1 MFFDILPLGTLCKY
15 LNLIKFKFNK
25 FGILFLISLS
35 IVSVFFLKT
44 EVFSHALLPQEVVE
58 FIEQNPNVT
67 DEELNN
73 FFIKQ
78 YGYSIEEYMS
88 EESTKNK
95 LYDPN
100 FDVFAPSQEY
110 LDIQKNGEIQT
121 VSDSSTQK
129 LNELTEQALQ
139 DNPNFSKLTS
149 QDKNIFLQNALQ
161 LKYEN
166 SDKKISDKKTT
177 WEKIKT
183 YINVGVVHILS
194 GADHILFV
202 ISLLLLPFALR
213 KMLILISMF
222 TLSHTITLILA
233 GLNIITLSSKIV
245 EPVIAGSIIV
255 TTLTAIYLNY
265 KKYSSH
271 SLNWHIFIIFIF
283 GLFHGLGFAGGF
295 TELNI
300 SSSNYLLPLFSMN
313 IGVELGQLFIIMIAF
328 PIIWLFRNQ
337 KYGNI
342 ILNIF
347 SVITICFALFWFI
360 ERL

>member
-1 MFFDILPLGTLCKY
+1 MY
-15 LNLIKFKFNK
+15 LTFYNMKN
-25 FGILFLISLS
+25 
-35 IVSVFFLKT
+35 
-44 EVFSHALLPQEVVE
+44 HALNILIFLLFFIFSLFFIKTHILAHALFPPEVVD

-67 DEELNN
+67 DDELNA

-78 YGYSIEEYMS
+78 YGYSLEEYMS
-88 EESTKNK
+88 EKSTTNQ

-100 FDVFAPSQEY
+100 FDVFAPSNEY
-110 LDIQKNGEIQT
+110 IDKQNLNI
-121 VSDSSTQK
+121 SDTSVKK

-139 DNPNFSKLTS
+139 NDLNFTKLS
-149 QDKNIFLQNALQ
+149 PEEKNIFLQNALQ

-166 SDKKISDKKTT
+166 SNKNISNKKTT

-183 YINVGVVHILS
+183 YINIGVVHILS

-213 KMLILISMF
+213 KMLILISVF
-222 TLSHTITLILA
+222 TISHTITLILA

-255 TTLTAIYLNY
+255 TTINAIYLNY
-265 KKYSSH
+265 KNKSSNN
-271 SLNWHIFIIFIF
+271 LIWHILIIFIF

-313 IGVELGQLFIIMIAF
+313 IGIELGQLFIIMIAF